1 MAYVDYEYYRG
12 DFGGAAIPEEMFP
25 RCVRLAEKYVDHYT
39 FKRILDPERVEGL
52 KDCVCEMA
60 EVVYTLCFKEAGVVK
75 KSENIDGYAVSYV
88 TEQIDGE
95 SVEVILHEKLYAIC
109 SLHLMNTGVMYRGL
123 NAD

>member
-39 FKRILDPERVEGL
+39 FKRILDPERIEGL

-88 TEQIDGE
+88 TEGMDGE
-95 SVEVILHEKLYAIC
+95 AVESVLQRKMYAIIK
-109 SLHLMNTGVMYRGL
+109 LWLGNTGLLYQGVDG
-123 NAD
+123 

>member
-12 DFGGAAIPEEMFP
+12 DFDGAAIPEEMFP

-39 FKRILDPERVEGL
+39 FKRILDPERIEGL

-88 TEQIDGE
+88 TEGMDGE
-95 SVEVILHEKLYAIC
+95 AVESVLQRKMYAIIK
-109 SLHLMNTGVMYRGL
+109 LWLGNTGLLYQGVDG
-123 NAD
+123 

>member
-39 FKRILDPERVEGL
+39 FKRILDPERIEGL

-95 SVEVILHEKLYAIC
+95 VAESVLHRKMYAIVK
-109 SLHLMNTGVMYRGL
+109 LWLGNTEFLYLGV
-123 NAD
+123 DE

>member
-95 SVEVILHEKLYAIC
+95 VAESVLHRKMYAIVK
-109 SLHLMNTGVMYRGL
+109 LWLGNTEFLYLGV
-123 NAD
+123 DE